1 MKFKIKT
8 KSFANTVYVN
18 GIKAKRLIRDC
29 CRDIFRFNKYIIKIS
44 DPYLDQSATEC
55 QLWKKI
61 KTKDRKY
68 FASILQSGKIVWHG
82 KVVSYVIQP
91 FIEGKSR
98 LATGKM
104 KNRIREICFKYNIED
119 VHFRTGNYLIVNRNK
134 FKIVDYG
141 IRK

>member
-18 GIKAKRLIRDC
+18 GIKAKRLRRDC

-44 DPYLDQSATEC
+44 DPFVDQSATEC

-104 KNRIREICFKYNIED
+104 KNRIKEICFKYNIDD
-119 VHFRTGNYLIVNRNK
+119 VWYRPGNYLIVNSNK

-141 IRK
+141 IRR